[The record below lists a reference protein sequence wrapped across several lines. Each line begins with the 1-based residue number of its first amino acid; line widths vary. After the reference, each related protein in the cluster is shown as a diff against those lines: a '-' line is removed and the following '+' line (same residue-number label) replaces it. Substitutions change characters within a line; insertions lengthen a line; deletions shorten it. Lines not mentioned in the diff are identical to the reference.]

1 MSNPAS
7 NLIKQVARRFGI
19 AISRYPAPGTLGQDL
34 SDFLSRMNIDV
45 VLDIGAYAGT
55 YARELREVGYRG
67 RIISFEPVPASYER
81 LHRAMHNDPLWSGEP
96 FGLSDENRE
105 TLINTHNSGDF
116 NSLLTLR
123 EEAQVAYSVD
133 PSRSSQIPIQ
143 LRRLDAV
150 LPKLIEGIQSPRIF
164 MKMDTQ
170 GHDLSVVKGASGV
183 LNKIVG
189 LQSELPAV
197 EIYDGMPSM
206 SAVLNYLASCGF
218 VPTGFYPVNS
228 VATSDGLRISPE
240 FDVLFRRFDGRLA
253 APRSSQATAQ

>member
-150 LPKLIEGIQSPRIF
+150 LPKLI
-164 MKMDTQ
+164 
-170 GHDLSVVKGASGV
+170 
-183 LNKIVG
+183 
-189 LQSELPAV
+189 
-197 EIYDGMPSM
+197 
-206 SAVLNYLASCGF
+206 
-218 VPTGFYPVNS
+218 
-228 VATSDGLRISPE
+228 
-240 FDVLFRRFDGRLA
+240 
-253 APRSSQATAQ
+253 